1 MKWDDRVSRR
11 VRLKDLHTL
20 QTIAELGSMAKAS
33 THLALSQ
40 PAISKA
46 MADLE
51 HTVGAPLLDR
61 SAQGVEL
68 TECGRLLIERGRVIF
83 DELLQGMR
91 EIEHRSDPTQGL
103 IRIGTTEPITSVV
116 SDIICSLV
124 RRYPRITYHVNV
136 SDTDALAR
144 QLRERTLD
152 VLVTRWIPP
161 LIDEDLAGEVLFQNA
176 LAVMADKS
184 HPLVGRKKLRLGDLM
199 DERWTL
205 SPPDSFLGRIVVDV
219 FSRRKLELPRAVVTT
234 LSIYMRLGL
243 LASGRFL
250 TVLPRTMLRQRSNR
264 AWLRALDIDLND
276 SAGPIALITLK
287 RRRSASP
294 LKLFEEAGRMVCSEL
309 ANGA

>member
-264 AWLRALDIDLND
+264 AWLRALDIDLSD

-294 LKLFEEAGRMVCSEL
+294 LTLFEEAGRMVCSEL

>member
-33 THLALSQ
+33 TRLALSQ

-51 HTVGAPLLDR
+51 HTVGTPLLDR

-68 TECGRLLIERGRVIF
+68 TECGRVLIERGRVIF
-83 DELLQGMR
+83 DELLLGMQ
-91 EIEHRSDPTQGL
+91 EIEHRSDPTRGL

-116 SDIICSLV
+116 SDIICALV

-136 SDTDALAR
+136 SDTDTLAR

-161 LIDEDLAGEVLFQNA
+161 LIDDDLAGQVLFQNA
-176 LAVMADKS
+176 LAVMADKA
-184 HPLVGRKKLRLGDLM
+184 HPLVGRKKLKLGDLM
-199 DERWTL
+199 DEPWTL
-205 SPPDSFLGRIVVDV
+205 SPPDSFLGRVVVDV
-219 FSRRKLELPRAVVTT
+219 FRRRKLELPQTVVTT

-264 AWLRALDIDLND
+264 AWLRALDIDLSD

-294 LKLFEEAGRMVCSEL
+294 LKLFEEAGRAVCRDL
-309 ANGA
+309 ASGA